1 MNLHEYQLWCMSN
14 PTNDEVEIN
23 RRFHKQSRMIM
34 ERYNQQREKEQMIK
48 DITEEVMRRIRV
60 IVNNEASPEI
70 KKIKDDIDKLFVK

>member
-23 RRFHKQSRMIM
+23 RRFHEQSRMIM

>member
-14 PTNDEVEIN
+14 QTNDEAEIN
-23 RRFHKQSRMIM
+23 RRYHEQSRMIM

-48 DITEEVMRRIRV
+48 DITEEVMRRIRL

-70 KKIKDDIDKLFVK
+70 KKIKDDIDKLFTK

>member
-23 RRFHKQSRMIM
+23 RRFHEQSRMIM

-60 IVNNEASPEI
+60 IVNNEASTEI
-70 KKIKDDIDKLFVK
+70 KKIKDDIDKLFTK

>member
-23 RRFHKQSRMIM
+23 RRFHEQSRMIT
-34 ERYNQQREKEQMIK
+34 ERYNKEREKEQMIK

-70 KKIKDDIDKLFVK
+70 KKIKDDIDKLFTK

>member
-23 RRFHKQSRMIM
+23 RRFHEQSRMIM

-70 KKIKDDIDKLFVK
+70 KKIKDDIDKLFAK

>member
-1 MNLHEYQLWCMSN
+1 MNLHEYQLWCISN

-23 RRFHKQSRMIM
+23 RRFHEQSRMIM

>member
-23 RRFHKQSRMIM
+23 RRFHEQSRMIM
-34 ERYNQQREKEQMIK
+34 ERYNQQREKEQIIK

>member
-23 RRFHKQSRMIM
+23 RRFHEQSRMIM

-70 KKIKDDIDKLFVK
+70 KKLKDDIDKLFVK

>member
-23 RRFHKQSRMIM
+23 RRFHEQSRMIM

-48 DITEEVMRRIRV
+48 DITEGGMRRIRV

>member
-23 RRFHKQSRMIM
+23 RRFHEQSRMIM
-34 ERYNQQREKEQMIK
+34 ERYNQQRKKEQMIK